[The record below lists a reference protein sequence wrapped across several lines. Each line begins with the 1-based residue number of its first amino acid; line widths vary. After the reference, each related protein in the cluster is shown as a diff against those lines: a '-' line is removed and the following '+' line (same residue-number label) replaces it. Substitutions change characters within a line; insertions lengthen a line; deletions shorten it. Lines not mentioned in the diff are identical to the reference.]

1 HRTDLCQ
8 LRSRRAASGCG
19 RSRVDAARRG
29 GTMSSLRLEFGVLLQ
44 RARESRRLTQTQLAT
59 RAGLSR
65 RYVGAIERGEAN
77 GTMVALERLGQALGW
92 NPFQRLP
99 PPQDAGP
106 TDIRATV
113 RAALTYVSDLAQ
125 TAIPFID
132 GLEDATVRRLAS
144 VGQQSATPAGNQ
156 SGPAP

>member
-1 HRTDLCQ
+1 
-8 LRSRRAASGCG
+8 
-19 RSRVDAARRG
+19 
-29 GTMSSLRLEFGVLLQ
+29 MSSLRLEFGALLQ
-44 RARESRRLTQTQLAT
+44 RERQSRRLTQTELGKL
-59 RAGLSR
+59 AGLSY
-65 RYVGAIERGEAN
+65 RYVGAIERGDAN
-77 GTMVALERLGQALGW
+77 VSMAALERLAQALGW

-132 GLEDATVRRLAS
+132 SLEDGMVRRLAG
-144 VGQQSATPAGNQ
+144 VGQQFATCCPQVGVA
-156 SGPAP
+156 PAPRGRPRRPRPSLTNVTG